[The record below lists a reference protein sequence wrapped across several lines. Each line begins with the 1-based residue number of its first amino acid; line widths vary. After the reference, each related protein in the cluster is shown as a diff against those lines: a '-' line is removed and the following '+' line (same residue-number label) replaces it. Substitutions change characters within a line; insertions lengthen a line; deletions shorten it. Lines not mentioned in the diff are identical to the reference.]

1 MATHGLPTWPW
12 TDAETESLPPAEALL
27 LEAMRRWACAARR
40 GLPPM
45 PACQP
50 PLVAEDVPDAA
61 FPLDGVLRARAGGT
75 FCIACPL
82 HARMV
87 GEEPALLLAFALAQR
102 GPRREAL
109 AAFLRLLPP
118 AEAYSALGHATH
130 LGQSFRRA
138 GLMLANPWRSA

>member
-12 TDAETESLPPAEALL
+12 TDVEIESLPPPETLL

-45 PACQP
+45 NACRL
-50 PLVAEDVPDAA
+50 PLVAEEVAEAA
-61 FPLDGVLRARAGGT
+61 YPLDGVLRVRGRHAFT
-75 FCIACPL
+75 IACPL
-82 HARMV
+82 HGRLV
-87 GEEPALLLAFALAQR
+87 GDEPALLLAFSLAQR

-118 AEAYSALGHATH
+118 AGAYTAMGYAITLGMA
-130 LGQSFRRA
+130 FRRA
-138 GLMLANPWRSA
+138 GLLLSNPLR